1 MEEIRYPK
9 VANPRRGAF
18 LGCRWL
24 VPVWVLHDALAL
36 GKENFVACFG
46 NQVYDSVQKAR
57 QEGSARRFWMENLEW
72 QAPARLRAGA
82 VECLSTRPDPMCNS
96 AGDWKPRPPE
106 QQCPYAEG
114 GIQTAARPAGA
125 VIARADSDAA
135 QLAALNAPMVRV
147 PDRTGPSPFGLPR
160 PPRPVQPSEPQGAA
174 TEGGAT
180 SSAARQG

>member
-1 MEEIRYPK
+1 MEVDEPSGEEELTIEEIRYPK

-18 LGCRWL
+18 LGRRWL

-36 GKENFVACFG
+36 GRENFVACFG
-46 NQVYDSVQKAR
+46 SRVYDSVQKAR
-57 QEGSARRFWMENLEW
+57 QEGSMRRFWMDNVEW
-72 QAPARLRAGA
+72 QAPARFRAQA
-82 VECLSTRPDPMCNS
+82 VAFLSTRPNPMCNS

-147 PDRTGPSPFGLPR
+147 PDTPGLSLSR
-160 PPRPVQPSEPQGAA
+160 ASGPVQPLGPQ
-174 TEGGAT
+174 
-180 SSAARQG
+180 